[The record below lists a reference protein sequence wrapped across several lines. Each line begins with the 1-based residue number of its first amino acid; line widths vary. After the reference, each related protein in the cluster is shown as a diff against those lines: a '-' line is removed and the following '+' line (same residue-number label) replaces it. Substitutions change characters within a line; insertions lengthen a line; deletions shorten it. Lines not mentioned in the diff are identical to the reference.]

1 MAKKNKA
8 KISLGK
14 PIKLKPSQFYKSRK
28 TYDRQDEKI
37 KTKKLY

>member
-14 PIKLKPSQFYKSRK
+14 PIKLKPSRFYASKKIHNRQNEK
-28 TYDRQDEKI
+28 T